1 MKFIKNLL
9 PFMGMGALLLT
20 ASCSSEDVPEQP
32 VAGEGVTFTV
42 NLPAEL
48 QSRAAFGSGLDAV
61 NLTCAVYEHG
71 KKEPLIINGENN
83 TLTATFTNL
92 KTTVTMNL
100 PRGKAY
106 DIVFW
111 AQNPDAP
118 YTFSATDHNFNI
130 NYAAVNSY
138 DEKYDAFCWVEKN
151 FAITTATTKT
161 ITLYRPFAQLNIGT
175 MDTSDAKTFK
185 LDYSQSQV
193 TVNGIYSQFDFLE
206 GAEDVQG
213 TVTGEAADVTFA
225 MSNIPNTNLAEGQ
238 APEQFP
244 VQIENKTIDYM
255 AMLYVLVPTQKM
267 ITQVTFDVKD
277 PSYEAFTFENVPFQR
292 NYRTNIYGNLLTA
305 PAEFNVVIDPIFN
318 TPDYNVVVSDVAALD
333 AAFNAEGETAN
344 ITLSGDIANAGV
356 LEVPAG
362 KTVTLNLNG
371 HNLGNVC
378 LKAIKAGSN
387 LIINGEGILS
397 GSNGTDQ
404 NAVVKVRDGNVTLNG
419 GSYVGGTDTNN
430 ECNSTIY
437 VMGTGKVIINGGTY
451 SGVKYKDG
459 KYYVLNIR
467 NDKTGTI
474 ELCGGKYIDF
484 NPVADLTDGSKIFL
498 GEGFKSVNIP
508 GTTDYEVVA
517 E

>member
-138 DEKYDAFCWVEKN
+138 DEKYDAFCWIEKN
-151 FAITTATTKT
+151 FSITTATSKK
-161 ITLYRPFAQLNIGT
+161 ITLYRPFAQLNVGT
-175 MDTSDAKTFK
+175 MDTADAKTFK
-185 LDYSQSQV
+185 LDYSQSQI

-244 VQIENKTIDYM
+244 VQIANKTIDYM

-267 ITQVTFDVKD
+267 ITQVTFGVKD

-397 GSNGTDQ
+397 GSNGTDE
-404 NAVVKVRDGNVTLNG
+404 NPVVWVGAGNVTLNG
-419 GSYVGGTDTNN
+419 GSYVGGTDMNN
-430 ECNSTIY
+430 VCNSTIY
-437 VMGTGKVIINGGTY
+437 VNGTGNAIINGGTY
-451 SGVKYKDG
+451 SGVKYTNG
-459 KYYVLNIR
+459 KYYVLNV
-467 NDKTGTI
+467 NDNTNGTI
-474 ELCGGKYIDF
+474 ELRGGLYIDF
-484 NPVADLTDGSKIFL
+484 NPAADLTDGSKIYVAT
-498 GEGFKSVNIP
+498 GFKSVNVA
-508 GTTDYEVVA
+508 GTTNYQVVA

>member
-1 MKFIKNLL
+1 
-9 PFMGMGALLLT
+9 MGMGALLLT

-32 VAGEGVTFTV
+32 VSGEGTTFTI

-48 QSRAAFGSGLDAV
+48 QSRAAFGSGLDATK
-61 NLTCAVYEHG
+61 LTCAVYEHG
-71 KKEPLIINGENN
+71 QKEPLVINGNET
-83 TLTATFTNL
+83 TLTATFAGL

-118 YTFSATDHNFNI
+118 YTFSADNHNFTVD
-130 NYAAVNSY
+130 YAKVNSY
-138 DEKYDAFCWVEKN
+138 DEKYDAFCWIEKN
-151 FAITTATTKT
+151 FSITTATSKE
-161 ITLYRPFAQLNIGT
+161 ITLYRPFAQLNVGT
-175 MDTSDAKTFK
+175 MDTADAKTFK
-185 LDYSQSQV
+185 LDYSQSQI

-213 TVTGEAADVTFA
+213 TVVGNAADVTFA
-225 MSNIPNTNLAEGQ
+225 MSNIPNTNLAEG
-238 APEQFP
+238 AIPEKFP
-244 VQIENKTIDYM
+244 VQVEGKTIDYM

-305 PAEFNVVIDPIFN
+305 PAEFIVEINPDFYV
-318 TPDYNVVVSDVAALD
+318 PDYNVVVNDAAALD
-333 AAFNAEGETAN
+333 AAFSAEGDAN
-344 ITLSGDIANAGV
+344 ITLSGDIANAG
-356 LEVPAG
+356 LLQVPAG

-378 LKAIKAGSN
+378 LEASAAGSN
-387 LIINGEGILS
+387 LIINGEGTLS
-397 GSNGTDQ
+397 GSNGTDE
-404 NAVVKVRDGNVTLNG
+404 NPVVWVGAGNVTLNG
-419 GSYVGGTDTNN
+419 GSYVGGTDMNN